1 MEHLGYPNESAAYR
15 EARNSLLDAEIALRR
30 EIERVAELRRAL
42 PPGGELKED
51 YVFERIG
58 AFQRPEQVRFSE
70 LFGDKPSIL
79 IYCFM
84 FGPERDEPCTG
95 CTHLLDGLEGA
106 ARHVGQ
112 RLPFYVVAKSPIA
125 RLAAWAHQR
134 GWDHLT
140 LLSSAGNSYVS
151 DYFGDTSRLTRE
163 MRTERNHD
171 TSRNFDEP
179 IFNAFTKDGAT
190 IRHSWGS
197 ELTYAPE
204 EPGQNHRM
212 GDLVDPLW
220 NLFDMAPE
228 GRGDFFPKLRY

>member
-1 MEHLGYPNESAAYR
+1 MEHLSYPGESADYR
-15 EARNSLLDAEIALRR
+15 AARNALLDAEMDLRR
-30 EIERVAELRRAL
+30 QIERVAEMRRAL
-42 PPGGELKED
+42 PPGGVVPQD

-58 AFQRPEQVRFSE
+58 ADQRVEPVKLSE
-70 LFGDKPSIL
+70 LFEGKPSIL
-79 IYCFM
+79 IYSFM
-84 FGPERDEPCTG
+84 FGPERDRPCPG
-95 CTHLLDGLEGA
+95 CTHLLDGLDGA
-106 ARHVGQ
+106 SRHVNQ

-125 RLAAWAHQR
+125 RLEAWAHQR
-134 GWDHLT
+134 GWDHLR

-151 DYFGDTSRLTRE
+151 DYFGDTSRLTHA

-171 TSRNFDEP
+171 LSRNFDEP
-179 IFNAFTKDGAT
+179 IFNAFTRDGEA

-204 EPGQNHRM
+204 EPGQHHRM

-228 GRGDFFPKLRY
+228 GRGDFNAKLTY